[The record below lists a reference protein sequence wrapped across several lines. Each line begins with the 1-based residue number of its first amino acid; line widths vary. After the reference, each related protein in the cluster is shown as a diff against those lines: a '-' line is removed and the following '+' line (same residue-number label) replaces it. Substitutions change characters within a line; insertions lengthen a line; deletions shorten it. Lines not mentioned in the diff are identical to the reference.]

1 MLNVKRLIIENNKE
15 YVTISRETCPLPPT
29 DRSEVMSVLSEAVV
43 TYLVRGIAC
52 KAILSEAVVT
62 EGEALGNTKNSNCLK
77 DSTLSYD
84 NHYQSTVL

>member
-1 MLNVKRLIIENNKE
+1 MTVKRLIIENNKE
-15 YVTISRETCPLPPT
+15 YITISRETCPLPPT

-62 EGEALGNTKNSNCLK
+62 QDTVLGLKQYDNCLK
-77 DSTLSYD
+77 DSTLLCL
-84 NHYQSTVL
+84 N